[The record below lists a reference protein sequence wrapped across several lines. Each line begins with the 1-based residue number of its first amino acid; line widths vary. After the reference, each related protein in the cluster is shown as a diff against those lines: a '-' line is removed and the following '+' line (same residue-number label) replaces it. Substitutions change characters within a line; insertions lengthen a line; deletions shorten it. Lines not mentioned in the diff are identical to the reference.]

1 MKHYVS
7 VPTVVFIVIVCYYV
21 QVCMHSWILIESL
34 HYNHTNNNVILFRQF
49 LLNYW
54 LIGCLVFNATF
65 DVFQLNR
72 GVNKLYILHLSILLK
87 IPHLELFKRSMA
99 WILLLWFFKIIVFVW
114 IGNKKKNTRTLHGIF
129 KLYLIRTLVN
139 IW

>member
-114 IGNKKKNTRTLHGIF
+114 IGNKKKTPGHCMASSNYT
-129 KLYLIRTLVN
+129 
-139 IW
+139 WCEPW

>member
-72 GVNKLYILHLSILLK
+72 GVNKLYKLHLSILLK

-114 IGNKKKNTRTLHGIF
+114 IGNKKKTPGHCMASSNYTW
-129 KLYLIRTLVN
+129 YEP
-139 IW
+139 W